1 MLVSQLIAGP
11 VITPPPPS
19 FAFHDASV
27 QGGYKNSEGQRSIV
41 PRGGRAFAG
50 ILATD
55 VSVVSIIAVTSC
67 LCILRDSRR
76 AAISKHDIV
85 MARDVMLR
93 AEPSPRNMK
102 TDSHEKFREFSS
114 PVT

>member
-1 MLVSQLIAGP
+1 MSQLIAGP
-11 VITPPPPS
+11 VITPPLPPL
-19 FAFHDASV
+19 FAFYDASV
-27 QGGYKNSEGQRSIV
+27 QGIKNSEGQRSIV
-41 PRGGRAFAG
+41 PRDGRAFAG
-50 ILATD
+50 SLATD

-67 LCILRDSRR
+67 LCILRDSHR